1 MRRLRLPILRLRV
14 VRVSRSGTVHWMR
27 GPEKCVPAVQKF
39 CDVAALWNID
49 AARTKD
55 VIDAACDVLAAAVDG
70 PAMRTLAAMS
80 VSPLLSPFEVDGPLA
95 DALEEVGASLPS
107 RQTDAAAEAAV
118 CAMARRTLRGEM
130 TPRELVSW
138 AHRVITHTGIGM
150 AERLVTLDD
159 EYDLAQDR
167 TYGEVAQVEA
177 AILEEAQ
184 RLASGS

>member
-1 MRRLRLPILRLRV
+1 
-14 VRVSRSGTVHWMR
+14 MR
-27 GPEKCVPAVQKF
+27 GPEKYVPTVHKF

-55 VIDAACDVLAAAVDG
+55 VVDAACDVLAAGVDG
-70 PAMRTLAAMS
+70 PAMRTLAALS
-80 VSPLLSPFEVDGPLA
+80 VSPLLSPFQVDGPLA
-95 DALEEVGASLPS
+95 DALEEVGASLPP

-118 CAMARRTLRGEM
+118 RAMARRTLRGEM

-138 AHRVITHTGIGM
+138 AHRVITHTGVAV

-159 EYDLAQDR
+159 QYDLAQDR
-167 TYGEVAQVEA
+167 IYGKVAQVEA
-177 AILEEAQ
+177 EILQEAQ